1 MKKQDIILGRPCD
14 LEIVAENCQ
23 HKYWL
28 GRTEIADLPFHVELI
43 EVKVVIDSVGGDTFT
58 ARNPKFQNRIDAWM
72 DKNGGERPRLLKRDR
87 KTFFVHVEAYA
98 E

>member
-1 MKKQDIILGRPCD
+1 MKQKDIILGRPCD
-14 LEIVAENCQ
+14 LEIVAENCE

-28 GRTEIADLPFHVELI
+28 GRTEIADLPFHVELV
-43 EVKVVIDSVGGDTFT
+43 ELVGDDTFT
-58 ARNPKFQNRIDAWM
+58 AKNADFQNRIDAWL
-72 DKNGGERPRLLKRDR
+72 DKNEGERPRLFKKDR